1 MPTVRS
7 CAMCRVAGV
16 SIATD
21 PTGETIIDP
30 AGGIEVPQVRNPVP
44 SRYNRDS
51 ELTAEIVTGPNVV
64 DFTLER

>member
-1 MPTVRS
+1 SGVGHLL
-7 CAMCRVAGV
+7 AG
-16 SIATD
+16 THFW
-21 PTGETIIDP
+21 
-30 AGGIEVPQVRNPVP
+30 NPVP